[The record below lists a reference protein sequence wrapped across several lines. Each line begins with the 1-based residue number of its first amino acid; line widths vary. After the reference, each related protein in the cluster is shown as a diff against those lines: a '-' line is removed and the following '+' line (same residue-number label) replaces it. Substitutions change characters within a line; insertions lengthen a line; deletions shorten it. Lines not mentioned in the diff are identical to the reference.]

1 MADLLDQV
9 HAQQTGG
16 DLLDQVHAQATAA
29 AAPKTDDDII
39 RANGF
44 DPAVVKSSHLYVP
57 GHLVSV
63 ATDSAPHGT
72 DFAGTA
78 AKGLDEMGQG
88 VYNVPAGLF
97 QFAVHAANKLGI
109 ASDADVQYNDLLEK
123 VHRQAYLARV
133 GADHSIIPELAGGAL
148 IPIPGGAAKTLL
160 GALAKGAAVGAGAAL
175 AQPATNVAPG
185 ADYFAP
191 KATQTA
197 IGAATGG
204 AAGALTGGVARVLSS
219 RSVELPEQ
227 LAARA
232 QTGGQRQVSNLETA
246 MQTTPVTET
255 AEQLA
260 ARARTGGTQQVSN
273 LETAMQTTPFAG
285 AADVEKAASGGDRA
299 AIALRDQMAAAQT
312 PGQILQASIGLQ
324 NWRTR
329 ATATGLYDKVQQLV
343 KGHPQLA
350 DVPLDQTEQ
359 TITDALNQAEKAKDP
374 DVNLISQL
382 KTFQRTIG
390 ASSDPVASDEL
401 VDNSYGQIRKFRSDL
416 GERVSTMRTGAGKQ
430 LAGPSSAAV
439 LQTVRNAVDEDLRN
453 FTANSGAPDVQR
465 AADAADKYYAQV
477 RVPFTASDVSKAGAP
492 NLAGTTTDAEADQIF
507 NKFIQAGKGDKA
519 QRFFNSLDPRG
530 RAAVQYQMTAD
541 AMNKAIDP
549 LTGSFEP
556 STFFNALDKTKEA
569 YGVFF
574 TGPAKAQMDGLKN
587 LAQQAVSAQGK
598 DAALRS
604 ALTKGGGATTAEAQG
619 LFDALDARGRA
630 VVRHQIA
637 ADAVNKATE
646 PLTGAFDSTKFF
658 NALDKTKEAQGVFF
672 QGPDKAAMDGL
683 KSLAQQAGLSAAKE
697 AALKTKLNTI
707 GAAGAIATTLVHGVG
722 APAAVTAPIS
732 ALGLLAA
739 SARGL
744 MLSDAGRRLLADAS
758 SLKPGD
764 PRLAA
769 ILDTVSRQFPAT
781 GARVAAPAQ

>member
-1 MADLLDQV
+1 MADLTVVSSEPLPSLSVVSSQP
-9 HAQQTGG
+9 
-16 DLLDQVHAQATAA
+16 LPA

-57 GHLVSV
+57 GHLLSV

-232 QTGGQRQVSNLETA
+232 QTGG
-246 MQTTPVTET
+246 
-255 AEQLA
+255 AEQVLK
-260 ARARTGGTQQVSN
+260 
-273 LETAMQTTPFAG
+273 LEDAMQTTPFAG
-285 AADVEKAASGGDRA
+285 AADVAKAADAGDRA
-299 AIALRDQMAAAQT
+299 AIALRDEMAQAKT

-329 ATATGLYDKVQQLV
+329 QTAAGLYDKVQQLV
-343 KGHPQLA
+343 KGHRQLA

-359 TITDALNQAEKAKDP
+359 TISDALNQAEKAKDP
-374 DVNLISQL
+374 DVSLIKML
-382 KTFQRTIG
+382 RTYQRNIG
-390 ASSDPVASDEL
+390 ASADPQASDAL
-401 VDNSYGQIRKFRSDL
+401 VDNSYGQIRQFRSDVGDRIRDL
-416 GERVSTMRTGAGKQ
+416 RTGEGKL
-430 LAGPSSAAV
+430 LAPSAAAT
-439 LQTVRNAVDEDLRN
+439 LQGVRNAIDTDLRN
-453 FTANSGAPDVQR
+453 FTTESGAQDVQR
-465 AADAADKYYAQV
+465 AADEADRYYAKN
-477 RVPFTASDVSKAGAP
+477 RVPFGANDISKAGAP
-492 NLAGTTTDAEADQIF
+492 NLAGSTTAAEPDQIF
-507 NKFIQAGKGDKA
+507 NAFIKAGRGDKA
-519 QRFFNSLDPRG
+519 QRFFDALDPRG
-530 RAAVQYQMTAD
+530 RAAVQYQMAAD
-541 AMNKAIDP
+541 AMNQATDQVTGAFDP
-549 LTGSFEP
+549 MK
-556 STFFNALDKTKEA
+556 FFNAMDNTKQA

-574 TGPAKAQMDGLKN
+574 SGPAKASMDGLKN
-587 LAQQAVSAQGK
+587 LAQQAV
-598 DAALRS
+598 L
-604 ALTKGGGATTAEAQG
+604 AT
-619 LFDALDARGRA
+619 
-630 VVRHQIA
+630 
-637 ADAVNKATE
+637 N
-646 PLTGAFDSTKFF
+646 
-658 NALDKTKEAQGVFF
+658 
-672 QGPDKAAMDGL
+672 
-683 KSLAQQAGLSAAKE
+683 KE
-697 AALKTKLNTI
+697 AARGKTLENIAKGTGA
-707 GAAGAIATTLVHGVG
+707 GAAAAGLAGAHPVAYGLGGIGMLAG
-722 APAAVTAPIS
+722 A
-732 ALGLLAA
+732 
-739 SARGL
+739 ARGL

-781 GARVAAPAQ
+781 AARAATPAQ